1 MTAMLWAVAIGM
13 TIIAVWRL
21 PALRHGDPMQRA
33 LWECSAAF
41 AATVWCRVP
50 QVKQAL
56 DNSPVTDLSAL
67 LKYLTSLVAIL
78 AALRYITAVYGE
90 PSEGSDRHI
99 AMSRRISH
107 VAHTCA
113 LTAVVV
119 QLLLFFT
126 VVDRS
131 HPSTDFA
138 DEQAGHWGGALFL
151 TIQYTYLG
159 VAAATCCY
167 QWARAARRAEQRA
180 LRIGLALM
188 ATAMA
193 IYTIYPILR
202 TAMTWFPPEVS
213 AVTMRTVADSVNIL
227 VACLWGVGAAVP
239 STMALSTRWNA
250 WRALQGLRPLWS
262 DLMAAFPDLAL
273 QRPGA
278 RITESLRFAPSLDV
292 RLDQRIQE
300 IAGGIEQLRHH
311 ASPDLLSV
319 AEDLAESHDDP
330 EAAAEAY
337 WIRAAQQSQKSGR
350 RSAIPSR
357 KLREKPLTSV
367 TAEANWLARIAA
379 LPVPPNLVRIMHERA
394 GEPPVDPALQAAG
407 RGQAA
412 DPSRA
417 GSDRVKD
424 PTGRPARD

>member
-13 TIIAVWRL
+13 TITAVWRL

-67 LKYLTSLVAIL
+67 LKYQTSLVAIL

-138 DEQAGHWGGALFL
+138 DAQAGHWGGALFL

-180 LRIGLALM
+180 LRIGLAFM

-213 AVTMRTVADSVNIL
+213 AVTMRTVADSVNMV
-227 VACLWGVGAAVP
+227 VACLWGVGAVVP

-262 DLMAAFPDLAL
+262 DLMNAFPDLAL

-319 AEDLAESHDDP
+319 AEDLAESHADP

-367 TAEANWLARIAA
+367 TAEANWLARITA

-424 PTGRPARD
+424 PTGRPARG

>member
-1 MTAMLWAVAIGM
+1 MTTMLWAVAIGM
-13 TIIAVWRL
+13 TITAVWRF
-21 PALRHGDPMQRA
+21 PALRHGDPMRRA
-33 LWECSAAF
+33 LWACSAAF

-99 AMSRRISH
+99 ALSRRISH

-113 LTAVVV
+113 LTAMAV
-119 QLLLFFT
+119 QVLLFFT

-138 DEQAGHWGGALFL
+138 DAQAGQWGGALFL

-159 VAAATCCY
+159 IAAATCCY
-167 QWARAARRAEQRA
+167 QWARAAQRAEKRA

-188 ATAMA
+188 ATAAA
-193 IYTIYPILR
+193 IYTIYPVFR
-202 TAMTWFPPEVS
+202 TVTTWIPPEVS
-213 AVTMRTVADSVNIL
+213 AVTMRTVADSVNMV
-227 VACLWGVGAAVP
+227 VACLWAAGASVP
-239 STMALSTRWNA
+239 STIALSTRWNA
-250 WRALQGLRPLWS
+250 WRALQKLRPLWS
-262 DLMAAFPDLAL
+262 DLMNAFPDLAL

-278 RITESLRFAPSLDV
+278 KITESLVFAPSLNL
-292 RLDQRIQE
+292 RLDRRTQE

-350 RSAIPSR
+350 RSAVPSR

-367 TAEANWLARIAA
+367 TAEANWLARVAA
-379 LPVPPNLVRIMHERA
+379 LHVPPNLVRIMHERA
-394 GEPPVDPALQAAG
+394 GEPPVDLARQTAG
-407 RGQAA
+407 RGQTA
-412 DPSRA
+412 DPRRA

-424 PTGRPARD
+424 PTGRPARG

>member
-1 MTAMLWAVAIGM
+1 MTTMLWVVAIGM
-13 TIIAVWRL
+13 TVTAIWRF
-21 PALRHGDPMQRA
+21 PALRYGDPTQRA
-33 LWECSAAF
+33 LWACSAGF

-50 QVKQAL
+50 QVKHAL

-67 LKYLTSLVAIL
+67 VKYLTSLVAIL

-90 PSEGSDRHI
+90 PSGDSDRHV

-113 LTAVVV
+113 LAALIALVV
-119 QLLLFFT
+119 LFFT

-131 HPSTDFA
+131 HPSVDFA
-138 DEQAGHWGGALFL
+138 DAQAGQIGGALFL

-159 VAAATCCY
+159 AAAATCCY
-167 QWARAARRAEQRA
+167 QWARAARRAEKRL

-193 IYTIYPILR
+193 IYTVYPVLR
-202 TAMTWFPPEVS
+202 TLITWFPPEVS
-213 AVTMRTVADSVNIL
+213 AVTMRTVADSVNMV
-227 VACLWGVGAAVP
+227 VAFLWAAGAAVP
-239 STMALSTRWNA
+239 STMAISARWTS
-250 WRALQGLRPLWS
+250 WRTLHKLHPLWS
-262 DLMAAFPDLAL
+262 DLMGSFPHLAL

-278 RITESLRFAPSLDV
+278 GITESLRCVPSLDV
-292 RLDQRIQE
+292 RLDRRTQE
-300 IAGGIEQLRHH
+300 IADGVEQLRHH
-311 ASPDLLSV
+311 ASPGLLSV

-350 RSAIPSR
+350 RSAVPSR

-367 TAEANWLARIAA
+367 TSEAGWLARVAA
-379 LPVPPNLVRIMHERA
+379 VPVPPNLVRIMHERA
-394 GEPPVDPALQAAG
+394 GEPPIDPALQTGG
-407 RGQAA
+407 RSQA
-412 DPSRA
+412 
-417 GSDRVKD
+417 VT
-424 PTGRPARD
+424 PT

>member
-1 MTAMLWAVAIGM
+1 MLWAVAIGM
-13 TIIAVWRL
+13 TITAVWRL

-33 LWECSAAF
+33 LWGCSAAF

-99 AMSRRISH
+99 AVSRRISH

-138 DEQAGHWGGALFL
+138 DAQAGHWGGALFL

-159 VAAATCCY
+159 VAAATCGY

-202 TAMTWFPPEVS
+202 TAMTWVPPEVS
-213 AVTMRTVADSVNIL
+213 AVTMRTVADSVNMV

-250 WRALQGLRPLWS
+250 WRALQKLHPLWS

-278 RITESLRFAPSLDV
+278 RIIESLRFAPSLGV
-292 RLDQRIQE
+292 RLDRRTQE

-319 AEDLAESHDDP
+319 AEDLAESHADP

-350 RSAIPSR
+350 CSAIPSR

-367 TAEANWLARIAA
+367 TAEANWLARVAA

-412 DPSRA
+412 DPNRA

-424 PTGRPARD
+424 PTGPTGRPARG

>member
-1 MTAMLWAVAIGM
+1 MTTMLWAVAIGM
-13 TIIAVWRL
+13 TITAVWRF

-33 LWECSAAF
+33 LWACSAAF

-56 DNSPVTDLSAL
+56 DTSPVTDLSAL

-90 PSEGSDRHI
+90 PIRGSDRHV
-99 AMSRRISH
+99 AVSRRISR
-107 VAHTCA
+107 VAHTFA
-113 LTAVVV
+113 LTAMVTLVV
-119 QLLLFFT
+119 LFFT

-138 DEQAGHWGGALFL
+138 DAQAGQWGGALFL

-159 VAAATCCY
+159 MAAATCGY
-167 QWARAARRAEQRA
+167 QWARAARRAEKRA

-193 IYTIYPILR
+193 IYSIYPILR

-213 AVTMRTVADSVNIL
+213 AVTMRTVADSVNMV
-227 VACLWGVGAAVP
+227 VACLWAAGAAVP
-239 STMALSTRWNA
+239 STMAISARWNA
-250 WRALQGLRPLWS
+250 WRVLQKLHPLWS
-262 DLMAAFPDLAL
+262 DLMTAFPRLAL

-278 RITESLRFAPSLDV
+278 RLTESLRCVPSLDL
-292 RLDQRIQE
+292 RLDRRTQE
-300 IAGGIEQLRHH
+300 IAGGIEHLRHH
-311 ASPDLLSV
+311 ASSDLLSV

-337 WIRAAQQSQKSGR
+337 WIRAARQSQKSGR
-350 RSAIPSR
+350 RSAVPSR

-367 TAEANWLARIAA
+367 TSEANWLARVAA
-379 LPVPPNLVRIMHERA
+379 VPVPANLVRIMHERA
-394 GEPPVDPALQAAG
+394 GEPPVDLALQTAG

-412 DPSRA
+412 TPSRA
-417 GSDRVKD
+417 DSDRVKG
-424 PTGRPARD
+424 PTGRPVRG

>member
-1 MTAMLWAVAIGM
+1 MTTMLWAVAIGM
-13 TIIAVWRL
+13 TVTAIWRF

-33 LWECSAAF
+33 LWACSAGF

-90 PSEGSDRHI
+90 PSGDSDRHV
-99 AMSRRISH
+99 AVSRRISH

-113 LTAVVV
+113 LAAMVALVV
-119 QLLLFFT
+119 LFFT

-138 DEQAGHWGGALFL
+138 DAQAGQWGGALFL

-159 VAAATCCY
+159 AAAATCCY
-167 QWARAARRAEQRA
+167 QWARAARRAERRV

-213 AVTMRTVADSVNIL
+213 AVTMRTVADSVNMV
-227 VACLWGVGAAVP
+227 VACLWAAGAAVP
-239 STMALSTRWNA
+239 STMAISARWNA
-250 WRALQGLRPLWS
+250 WRALQKLHPLWS
-262 DLMAAFPDLAL
+262 DLMNAFPRLAL

-278 RITESLRFAPSLDV
+278 RITESLRCVPSLDV
-292 RLDQRIQE
+292 RLDRRTQE

-319 AEDLAESHDDP
+319 AEDLAESHEDP

-337 WIRAAQQSQKSGR
+337 WIRAAQQSLESGR

-367 TAEANWLARIAA
+367 TSEANWLARVAA
-379 LPVPPNLVRIMHERA
+379 VPVPSNLVRIMHERA
-394 GEPPVDPALQAAG
+394 GEPPIDPAFQ
-407 RGQAA
+407 
-412 DPSRA
+412 SRA
-417 GSDRVKD
+417 RGEAVP
-424 PTGRPARD
+424 PT

>member
-1 MTAMLWAVAIGM
+1 MTTMLWAVAIGM
-13 TIIAVWRL
+13 TITAVWRF

-33 LWECSAAF
+33 LWACSAAF

-56 DNSPVTDLSAL
+56 DHSPVTDLSAL

-90 PSEGSDRHI
+90 PSGGSDRHV
-99 AMSRRISH
+99 AVSRRISH

-113 LTAVVV
+113 LAAMVALVV
-119 QLLLFFT
+119 LFFT

-138 DEQAGHWGGALFL
+138 DAQAGQWGGALFL

-159 VAAATCCY
+159 MAAATCGY
-167 QWARAARRAEQRA
+167 QWARAARRAEKRA

-193 IYTIYPILR
+193 IYTIYPIFR

-213 AVTMRTVADSVNIL
+213 AVTMRTVADSVNML
-227 VACLWGVGAAVP
+227 VACLWAAGAAVP
-239 STMALSTRWNA
+239 STMAISARWNA
-250 WRALQGLRPLWS
+250 WRVLQKLHPLWS
-262 DLMAAFPDLAL
+262 DLMTAFPHLAL

-278 RITESLRFAPSLDV
+278 RLTESLRCVPSLDA
-292 RLDQRIQE
+292 RLDRRTQE
-300 IAGGIEQLRHH
+300 IASGIEQLRHH
-311 ASPDLLSV
+311 ASSDLLSV
-319 AEDLAESHDDP
+319 AEDLAESHDDH

-337 WIRAAQQSQKSGR
+337 WIRAAQQSRKSGR
-350 RSAIPSR
+350 RSAAPSR

-367 TAEANWLARIAA
+367 TSEANWLARVAA
-379 LPVPPNLVRIMHERA
+379 VPVPANLVRIMHERA
-394 GEPPVDPALQAAG
+394 GEPPVDLALQTAG

-412 DPSRA
+412 TQSRA
-417 GSDRVKD
+417 DSDKVKG
-424 PTGRPARD
+424 PTGRPARG

>member
-1 MTAMLWAVAIGM
+1 MLWIVAAGMTA
-13 TIIAVWRL
+13 TAVWRF
-21 PALRHGDPMQRA
+21 PVLRYGDPSQRA
-33 LWECSAAF
+33 LWVCSAGF
-41 AATVWCRVP
+41 AAAVWCRVP

-67 LKYLTSLVAIL
+67 GKYLTSLVAIL

-90 PSEGSDRHI
+90 PSGDSDRHV
-99 AMSRRISH
+99 AVSRRISR

-113 LTAVVV
+113 LAAMVALVV
-119 QLLLFFT
+119 LFFT

-131 HPSTDFA
+131 RPSTDFA
-138 DEQAGHWGGALFL
+138 SAQAGQWGGALFL

-167 QWARAARRAEQRA
+167 QWTRAARRAEKRA

-202 TAMTWFPPEVS
+202 TTMTWFPPEVS
-213 AVTMRTVADSVNIL
+213 AHTMRTVADSVTMA
-227 VACLWGVGAAVP
+227 VACLWAAGAAVP
-239 STMALSTRWNA
+239 STMAISARWTA
-250 WRALQGLRPLWS
+250 WRALQKLHPLWT
-262 DLMAAFPDLAL
+262 DLVTAFPHLAL

-278 RITESLRFAPSLDV
+278 RITESLRCAPSLDV
-292 RLDQRIQE
+292 RLDRRTQE

-311 ASPDLLSV
+311 ASSDLRSV

-350 RSAIPSR
+350 RSAVPSR

-367 TAEANWLARIAA
+367 TSEANWLARVAA
-379 LPVPPNLVRIMHERA
+379 VPVPPNLVRIMHERA
-394 GEPPVDPALQAAG
+394 GEPPVDLALQTAG
-407 RGQAA
+407 RGQAV
-412 DPSRA
+412 PPCRA
-417 GSDRVKD
+417 GSDRVKG
-424 PTGRPARD
+424 PTDRPARG

>member
-1 MTAMLWAVAIGM
+1 MTTMLWAVAIGM
-13 TIIAVWRL
+13 TITAVWRF
-21 PALRHGDPMQRA
+21 PALRHGDPMRRA
-33 LWECSAAF
+33 LWACSAAF

-113 LTAVVV
+113 LTAMVV
-119 QLLLFFT
+119 QVLLFFT

-138 DEQAGHWGGALFL
+138 DAQAGQWGGTLFL

-167 QWARAARRAEQRA
+167 QWARAARRAEKRA

-188 ATAMA
+188 ATAAA
-193 IYTIYPILR
+193 IYTIYPVFR
-202 TAMTWFPPEVS
+202 TVTTWIPPEVS
-213 AVTMRTVADSVNIL
+213 AVTMRTVADSVNMV
-227 VACLWGVGAAVP
+227 VACLWAAGASVP

-250 WRALQGLRPLWS
+250 WRSLQKLRPLWS
-262 DLMAAFPDLAL
+262 DLINAFPDLAL

-278 RITESLRFAPSLDV
+278 RITESLVFAPSLDV
-292 RLDQRIQE
+292 RLDRRTQE

-350 RSAIPSR
+350 RSAVPSR

-367 TAEANWLARIAA
+367 TAEANWLARVAA

-394 GEPPVDPALQAAG
+394 GEPPVDLARQTAG

-412 DPSRA
+412 DPRRA

-424 PTGRPARD
+424 PTGRPARG